1 MDRPVG
7 IGIIGAGN
15 IGRVHGR
22 ALSELGDRV
31 DLVCIADPSEGA
43 RGSLGEAVGCSRLV
57 ADPEALLADP
67 AVEAVAICSSTDTHA
82 PLIVA
87 AAQAGKHIFCE
98 KPLALE
104 LGKIDMAL
112 AAVDDAGVLLQ
123 VGFNRRF
130 DRDFGAMR
138 EQIAGGHIGTP
149 EVLRITSRDPRP
161 PPIAYVERSGGLFL
175 DMTIHDFD
183 MARFLM
189 DSEVAEL
196 HVYAATLV
204 DSAIGDAGDVDTA
217 VIALRF
223 ESGALGIIENSR
235 RAVYGYDQ
243 RAEVHGSEGM
253 IANGNQRHDDLVRA
267 DGRGTH
273 SAPLTDFYMD
283 RYADAYRAE
292 MAAFVDAIRGGTP
305 PKVTGRDGRMATV
318 LGQAARRSW
327 AEGIPVRPAEVAAG
341 A

>member
-1 MDRPVG
+1 MGKPVG

-22 ALSELGDRV
+22 ALAELGDRV
-31 DLVCIADPSEGA
+31 ELVCIADPSEAA
-43 RGSLGEAVGCSRLV
+43 RGALGEAVGCRRLV
-57 ADPEALLADP
+57 ADPEALLANS
-67 AVEAVAICSSTDTHA
+67 AVEAVVICSSTDTHA

-87 AAQAGKHIFCE
+87 SARAGKHIFCE

-104 LGKIDMAL
+104 LGKIDRAL
-112 AAVDDAGVLLQ
+112 AAVEDAGVLLQ

-130 DRDFGAMR
+130 DRDFSAMR
-138 EQIAGGHIGTP
+138 AQIAAGQIGTP

-204 DSAIGDAGDVDTA
+204 DPAIGAAGDVDTA

-223 ESGALGIIENSR
+223 ESGALGVIENSR

-253 IANGNQRHDDLVRA
+253 LANQNPRRDDLVLA

-273 SAPLTDFYMD
+273 AAALTDFYID

-292 MAAFVDAIRGGTP
+292 MAAFVDAIRGGTAP
-305 PKVTGRDGRMATV
+305 RVTGLDGRMATV
-318 LGQAARRSW
+318 LGHAARRSW
-327 AEGIPVRPAEVAAG
+327 AEGTPVRPAEVTPE
-341 A
+341 